1 MAGAESLASGDAIP
15 VLDDPELERII
26 KQSRREH

>member
-1 MAGAESLASGDAIP
+1 MAGAEPLASGDAIP
-15 VLDDPELERII
+15 VLDDPELGII